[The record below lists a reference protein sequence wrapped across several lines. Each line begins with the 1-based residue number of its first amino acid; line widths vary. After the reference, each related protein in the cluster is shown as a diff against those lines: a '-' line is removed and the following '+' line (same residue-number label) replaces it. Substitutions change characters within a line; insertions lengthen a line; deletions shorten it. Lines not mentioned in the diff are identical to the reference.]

1 MAKQAGRTHMNILF
15 HALSPPPRIPGT
27 DAAFQDLEALRDSC
41 GGTIL
46 PLFPLPFPSRW
57 IPRPIYGLHR
67 YFELRAREHSCDLHF
82 VAYATG
88 YAFPYLA
95 TLRKPICY
103 QVLAGLDPSAP
114 PPPHFRTRIH
124 LIVNNRRD
132 EKLAQKW
139 GMADVRYIR
148 PGIDLTGFEIIP
160 PPPPPKPFVLLAG
173 SAPWTREQFH
183 LKGFDLLF
191 DLLVHHPDLRLIL
204 LWRGYQRATLNRLLH
219 RKGLTTRVEVI
230 DSKTDIRTLLA
241 RCHATVGLAA
251 HNRLLK
257 AYPHSLLESLAAG
270 RPVIVSET
278 LALADDVRAKQ
289 CGEVVGSLTL
299 SALDSAVSSLRRQY
313 DRAAEA
319 ATETGREFDRIP
331 MLARFQET
339 FRDYT
344 GKS

>member
-1 MAKQAGRTHMNILF
+1 MNILF
-15 HALSPPPRIPGT
+15 HALSPPPRITGT
-27 DAAFQDLEALRDSC
+27 DAAFQDLEALRERC
-41 GGTIL
+41 GGSIL

-57 IPRPIYGLHR
+57 VPRPLYGLHR
-67 YFELRAREHSCDLHF
+67 AFSFRALELKHDLHF

-95 TLRKPICY
+95 ILRKPICY

-114 PPPHFRTRIH
+114 PPASFRRKVH

-132 EKLAQKW
+132 EKLARNW
-139 GMADVRYIR
+139 GFVDVRHIR
-148 PGIDLTGFEIIP
+148 PGIDLSGFDAVPSP
-160 PPPPPKPFVLLAG
+160 PPPSPFVLLAG
-173 SAPWTREQFH
+173 SAPWTREQFQ

-191 DLLVHHPDLRLIL
+191 DLLVHHSDLRLIL
-204 LWRGYQRATLNRLLH
+204 LWRGYQRAHLNRLLA
-219 RKGLTTRVEVI
+219 RKGLTSRVEIV
-230 DSKTDIRTLLA
+230 DTKTDIRALLA

-278 LALADDVRAKQ
+278 LALADDVREKQ

-299 SALDSAVSSLRRQY
+299 SALDSAVASLRRHY
-313 DRAAEA
+313 ARAARA
-319 ATETGREFDRIP
+319 AAPTGREFDRGA

-339 FRDYT
+339 FREFAA
-344 GKS
+344 GAVL

>member
-1 MAKQAGRTHMNILF
+1 MKILF

-27 DAAFQDLEALRDSC
+27 DAAFQDLETLRDTC

-46 PLFPLPFPSRW
+46 PLFLLPFPSRW
-57 IPRPIYGLHR
+57 IPRPIYGLNR
-67 YFELRAREHSCDLHF
+67 IFELRAREHTHDFHF
-82 VAYATG
+82 IAYATG
-88 YAFPYLA
+88 YAFPYLNA
-95 TLRKPICY
+95 LRKPICY
-103 QVLAGLDPSAP
+103 QVLAGLDPAAP
-114 PPPHFRTRIH
+114 PPKYFRRQVH
-124 LIVNNRRD
+124 LIVNNHRD
-132 EKLAQKW
+132 EQLARHW
-139 GMADVRYIR
+139 GFADVRHIR
-148 PGIDLTGFEIIP
+148 PGIDLTGFDIIP

-204 LWRGYQRATLNRLLH
+204 LWRGYQRAHLSRLLT
-219 RKGLTTRVEVI
+219 RKSLTERVEIV
-230 DSKTDIRTLLA
+230 DTKTDVRTLLA
-241 RCHATVGLAA
+241 GCHATVGLAA

-278 LALADDVRAKQ
+278 LALADDVREKQ
-289 CGEVVGSLTL
+289 CGEVVASLTL

-313 DRAAEA
+313 DRAAHA
-319 ATETGREFDRIP
+319 AAATGREFNRVP

-339 FRDYT
+339 FREIART
-344 GKS
+344 